1 MNIVRRRFSMKHTA
15 ANEASFQFV
24 SFMRLQVFY
33 IRTTNLF
40 EMKLWLETLFK
51 AGLRSRS
58 RSRKESEVFGWS
70 RSRISNNTGSRSRI
84 FLSDCDSGRPVGS
97 FLDHTPKLGIPV
109 EMVQFLSKLLL
120 KQNFFAVY
128 HDFHWFQQ
136 PNFIPFMESE
146 ILESRNRESE
156 SEILESRGRESE
168 SEIVE
173 TRGRESDILPPT
185 TQPWLETY
193 TCMGI
198 LVRRWYCP
206 AMGY

>member
-1 MNIVRRRFSMKHTA
+1 
-15 ANEASFQFV
+15 
-24 SFMRLQVFY
+24 
-33 IRTTNLF
+33 
-40 EMKLWLETLFK
+40 
-51 AGLRSRS
+51 
-58 RSRKESEVFGWS
+58 
-70 RSRISNNTGSRSRI
+70 
-84 FLSDCDSGRPVGS
+84 
-97 FLDHTPKLGIPV
+97 
-109 EMVQFLSKLLL
+109 
-120 KQNFFAVY
+120 
-128 HDFHWFQQ
+128 
-136 PNFIPFMESE
+136 MESE